1 MLLPVALTTTGA
13 AALINLWLGWRVGQV
28 RIAEKIS
35 IGDGG
40 NPQLIARMRAQLNF
54 AEYAPVVLILIAL
67 IEMAR
72 GSQLWLWG
80 AAAAF
85 ILGRV
90 LHGFGMDGW
99 NPGRRVGIATTM
111 LIMAGLALYAAWI
124 GLQPRAAA
132 APPGTTIF
140 RVGPAR

>member
-28 RIAEKIS
+28 RTAEKIS

-40 NPQLIARMRAQLNF
+40 NLRLIARMRAQLYF

-67 IEMAR
+67 LEFAS
-72 GSQLWLWG
+72 GTQLWLWI
-80 AAAAF
+80 AAAVF
-85 ILGRV
+85 IIGRV

-99 NPGRRVGIATTM
+99 RLGRQIGIATTM
-111 LIMAGLALYAAWI
+111 LIMAGLALYAAWL
-124 GLQPRAAA
+124 GLQSRG
-132 APPGTTIF
+132 APAPGTTVF
-140 RVGPAR
+140 HVGPVR